1 MNMASLLAATQNTS
15 MFDPV
20 SPPAGSIRNV
30 AILALAVTGFIFVIV
45 EGVLPLL
52 RHSFPSVA
60 AIYMGWESRRRF
72 TEVCPSRSPGR
83 WGRC

>member
-20 SPPAGSIRNV
+20 SPPAESIRNV

-45 EGVLPLL
+45 EGVLLYCL
-52 RHSFPSVA
+52 IHF
-60 AIYMGWESRRRF
+60 RR
-72 TEVCPSRSPGR
+72 GR
-83 WGRC
+83 GLWAGEPPQVIG